1 MKKYVSSLLCLM
13 LMLCM
18 MTGTALAA
26 ESAAGTDETSPAL
39 PETSTPQA
47 VSVYPAE
54 VRASEENGIYRLEKI
69 YYLTSADDPA
79 AIPTADFDREG
90 RSYTLLDLL
99 KTDLTETDTKGHI
112 EVVTLNTDTKDM
124 AEILKLLASELEVS
138 TEDGY
143 SGVLVLDHTSIKV
156 EAAGYK
162 SRSYD
167 VSATRTYPN
176 LSDADTALIPKS
188 VEENG
193 RTLTLADIR
202 WESAAE
208 DQMDGY
214 ELALRYTAVATY
226 TGTATSKYATGYVV
240 TADYGGEIT
249 RTTCDTMV
257 YTAVFSSAGTASA
270 PDEDSIQSNKTDG
283 NISAGEDNGASGFN
297 WLRLVIP
304 AVVILLAAGG
314 YFGIKTLKRRN
325 DNKWEDEEE

>member
-1 MKKYVSSLLCLM
+1 MKKCVSSLLCLM
-13 LMLCM
+13 LTLCM

-26 ESAAGTDETSPAL
+26 ENTAGAEEAAPAL
-39 PETSTPQA
+39 PEASMPQP
-47 VSVYPAE
+47 VSAYPAE
-54 VRASEENGIYRLEKI
+54 VRVSEENGIYRLEKI
-69 YYLTSADDPA
+69 YYLTAADDPA
-79 AIPTADFDREG
+79 AIPTADFEREG

-99 KTDLTETDTKGHI
+99 KNDMTETDTKEHI
-112 EVVTLNTDTKDM
+112 EVLTLNTDTKDM
-124 AEILKLLASELEVS
+124 AEILKLLSSELEVS

-143 SGVLVLDHTSIKV
+143 SGVLALDHTSIKV

-162 SRSYD
+162 SRSYG

-214 ELALRYTAVATY
+214 ELAMRYTAVATY

-240 TADYGGEIT
+240 TADYSGEVT
-249 RTTCDTMV
+249 RTTCDTVV
-257 YTAVFSSAGTASA
+257 YTAVFSSAGTAAA
-270 PDEDSIQSNKTDG
+270 PDGDGIQSDERDSHL
-283 NISAGEDNGASGFN
+283 SAEKDNAGSTFN
-297 WLRLVIP
+297 WLWIVIP
-304 AVVILLAAGG
+304 AALILLAAGV
-314 YFGIKTLKRRN
+314 YFGIRTVKRRH

>member
-1 MKKYVSSLLCLM
+1 MKKYVSSLLCLV

-26 ESAAGTDETSPAL
+26 ENAAGTDDAAPAL
-39 PETSTPQA
+39 PEAPTPQP

-54 VRASEENGIYRLEKI
+54 VRVSEENGIYRLEKI
-69 YYLTSADDPA
+69 YYLTSADDPS

-99 KTDLTETDTKGHI
+99 KTDLTETDTKEHI
-112 EVVTLNTDTKDM
+112 EVLTLNTDTKDM

-143 SGVLVLDHTSIKV
+143 SGVLALDHTSIKV

-176 LSDADTALIPKS
+176 LSDADTVLIPKS

-193 RTLTLADIR
+193 RTLTLTDIR

-214 ELALRYTAVATY
+214 ALALRYTAVATY

-240 TADYGGEIT
+240 TADYGGEVT
-249 RTTCDTMV
+249 RSTCDTVV
-257 YTAVFSSAGTASA
+257 YTAVFSSIGTALA
-270 PDEDSIQSNKTDG
+270 PDGDSKQPDEADG
-283 NISAGEDNGASGFN
+283 NLSAGKGTDASGFQ
-297 WLRLVIP
+297 WLWLAIP
-304 AVVILLAAGG
+304 AVLLLLAAGA
-314 YFGIKTLKRRN
+314 YFGVKTIKRRN

>member
-26 ESAAGTDETSPAL
+26 KDAAGTDEAALTL
-39 PETSTPQA
+39 PEESTPQP

-54 VRASEENGIYRLEKI
+54 VRGSEENGIYRLERI

-79 AIPTADFDREG
+79 AIPTADFEREG

-99 KTDLTETDTKGHI
+99 KNDLTETDTKEHI
-112 EVVTLNTDTKDM
+112 EVLTLNTDTKDM
-124 AEILKLLASELEVS
+124 AEILKLLSSELEVS

-143 SGVLVLDHTSIKV
+143 SGVLALDHTSIKV

-214 ELALRYTAVATY
+214 ELTLRYTAVATY

-240 TADYGGEIT
+240 TADYGGEVT
-249 RTTCDTMV
+249 RTTCDTVV
-257 YTAVFSSAGTASA
+257 YTAVFSSIGTVPD
-270 PDEDSIQSNKTDG
+270 PDEDSSQADETDG
-283 NISAGEDNGASGFN
+283 HLSTGDDIDASGFN
-297 WLRLVIP
+297 WLWLVLP
-304 AVVILLAAGG
+304 AVLMLLAAGA
-314 YFGIKTLKRRN
+314 YFGAKTIKRHN
-325 DNKWEDEEE
+325 DNKWEEEEE